1 MGTQQ
6 LLISILAI
14 LVVGIAIVVGI
25 FLFAHASA
33 ASNKDAIVNDL
44 MNIGQYAY
52 RYKLRPEPLGG
63 GGRKYD
69 GFVLPLNLRTN
80 EDADFSDY
88 TATSNT
94 ITFKAVSAYGYG
106 TVEVTL
112 DQSGVLSAFTFTG
125 DFQ

>member
-6 LLISILAI
+6 LLLSILVI

-25 FLFAHASA
+25 FLFTSSSS
-33 ASNKDAIVNDL
+33 ASNKDAIINDL
-44 MNIGQYAY
+44 MNTGQYAY
-52 RYKLRPEPLGG
+52 RYRVRIEPMGG

-69 GFVLPLNLRTN
+69 GFVLPVKLRSN
-80 EDADFSDY
+80 ENADYSDY
-88 TATSNT
+88 TVSADA

-112 DQSGVLSAFTFTG
+112 DKEGMLGVYSFTG